1 MVSKSMTK
9 NSRSGSIRV
18 DFFLTGVPCI
28 TNLPSPSPLSRLFT
42 ASSSTQANWIPCAR
56 SSHGCPVLP
65 TPRRQPLMPG
75 PGPGPGRRRQR
86 WRRHSGWEC
95 RPEAT
100 TPRNAV
106 KMKYRIK
113 KIHIAVRTNE
123 NTNNEQTWI
132 VSRRRIVP
140 SIVLRG
146 RCDSPSAPPPRRS
159 RRRTA
164 KRPRSTR
171 RGRAA
176 APSPRPARR
185 LLRRRV
191 NRLFNLQNQNQ
202 NSR

>member
-9 NSRSGSIRV
+9 SSRSGSIRV

-100 TPRNAV
+100 TLRNAV
-106 KMKYRIK
+106 KMKDRRRNAYRGQD
-113 KIHIAVRTNE
+113 E
-123 NTNNEQTWI
+123 STNNEKNVGCFGDGISSHRAPQE
-132 VSRRRIVP
+132 RRLTV
-140 SIVLRG
+140 
-146 RCDSPSAPPPRRS
+146 
-159 RRRTA
+159 
-164 KRPRSTR
+164 
-171 RGRAA
+171 RAA
-176 APSPRPARR
+176 SSP
-185 LLRRRV
+185 
-191 NRLFNLQNQNQ
+191 
-202 NSR
+202 